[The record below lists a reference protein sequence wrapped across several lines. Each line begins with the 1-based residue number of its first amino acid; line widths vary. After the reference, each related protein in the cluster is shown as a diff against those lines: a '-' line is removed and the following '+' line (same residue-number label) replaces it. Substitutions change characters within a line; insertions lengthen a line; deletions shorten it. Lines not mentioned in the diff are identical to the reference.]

1 MENLYPRCSVTVLKG
16 ACPGPLFL
24 FRRAPVNKRNINMDG
39 IISLLKPP
47 GMTSSNAVFDIR
59 KLSGEKRAGHL
70 GTLDPGAAGVLP
82 VCLGRA
88 TQLFDLLVD
97 KEKTYRFTCLFG
109 SATDTQDGYGKVIA
123 QAQMAVTEQALNEA
137 LPRFTGSVLQ
147 QAPAYSALKSNGRK
161 LYDLALAG
169 EEIPEKIRPVV
180 IHRLSVLRQI
190 AENAFLMEITCSRGT
205 YVRTVCHDL
214 GLALGGFA
222 HMGLLIRTAAGPFT
236 AENSYTMEELRALSE
251 ADRLGE
257 AVGSVE
263 NALMFLP
270 ALRLREDRYKP
281 VKNGLY
287 SSAPRAA
294 EGLCR
299 LYCGSVFM
307 GVGTVEKGEAK
318 LKVHLYD
325 N

>member
-1 MENLYPRCSVTVLKG
+1 
-16 ACPGPLFL
+16 
-24 FRRAPVNKRNINMDG
+24 MDG

-59 KLSGEKRAGHL
+59 KLCGEKRAGHL

-109 SATDTQDGYGKVIA
+109 AATDTQDGYGKVTDTA
-123 QAQMAVTEQALNEA
+123 AMHVTEDALRA
-137 LPRFTGSVLQ
+137 VLPRFTGHILQ
-147 QAPAYSALKSNGRK
+147 QAPAYSALKSNGKK

-169 EEIPEKIRPVV
+169 EEIPEKIRPVFIRSLEIV
-180 IHRLSVLRQI
+180 RQT
-190 AENAFLMEITCSRGT
+190 AENTFLMQITCSRGT
-205 YVRTVCHDL
+205 YVRTVCHEL

-236 AENSYTMEELRALSE
+236 IEDSFTVEELRALAE
-251 ADRLGE
+251 QGRLPDAIRSPE
-257 AVGSVE
+257 S
-263 NALMFLP
+263 ALMFLP
-270 ALRLREDRYKP
+270 EVRLHAERFKP
-281 VKNGLY
+281 VMNGLF
-287 SSAPRAA
+287 SSAHGAPD
-294 EGLCR
+294 GLCR
-299 LYCGSVFM
+299 LYCGGTFM
-307 GVGTVEKGEAK
+307 GIAQAENGSVK

-325 N
+325 RE

>member
-1 MENLYPRCSVTVLKG
+1 
-16 ACPGPLFL
+16 
-24 FRRAPVNKRNINMDG
+24 MDG

-59 KLSGEKRAGHL
+59 KLCGEKRAGHL

-109 SATDTQDGYGKVIA
+109 AATDTQDGYGKVTDTA
-123 QAQMAVTEQALNEA
+123 EMRVTEEA
-137 LPRFTGSVLQ
+137 LQSVLPQFTGDILQ
-147 QAPAYSALKSNGRK
+147 QAPAYSALKSNGKK

-169 EEIPEKIRPVV
+169 EQIPEKIRPVF
-180 IHRLSVLRQI
+180 IRSLRILRQVGD
-190 AENAFLMEITCSRGT
+190 NAFLMEITCSRGT
-205 YVRTVCHDL
+205 YVRTVCHEL

-236 AENSYTMEELRALSE
+236 AADSFTMEELRELQAEGRLLEALRSPE
-251 ADRLGE
+251 SALLFLPEVRLKADRF
-257 AVGSVE
+257 V
-263 NALMFLP
+263 
-270 ALRLREDRYKP
+270 P
-281 VKNGLY
+281 VMNGLT
-287 SSAPRAA
+287 STVPEAK

-299 LYCGSVFM
+299 LYCGQTFM
-307 GVGTVEKGEAK
+307 GVAEVREQEAK
-318 LKVHLYD
+318 LKVHLYERK
-325 N
+325 